1 MPDRLP
7 HMLRADAQDNRDRI
21 LEVARALFAEKGI
34 DITMR
39 EVARRAEV
47 GPATLY
53 RRFPAK
59 QALIDAAFA
68 DEMRSC
74 RQIVEDGCADA
85 DPWRGFCSVIERI
98 TVLNGRNQGFVDA
111 FMSANPENDSFA
123 AHRVALLSMLADLAG
138 RAKKA
143 GRLRRDFVI
152 DDLVLVLLTGRGLA
166 AVPPARRE
174 TSARRFAAL
183 VVDAF
188 HETGTNPDSRRRSHT
203 FPIAR

>member
-111 FMSANPENDSFA
+111 FMSASPETDSFA

-203 FPIAR
+203 FPIA

>member
-1 MPDRLP
+1 
-7 HMLRADAQDNRDRI
+7 MLRTDAQDNRDRI

-34 DITMR
+34 GITMR

-74 RQIVEDGCADA
+74 RQIVEDGCADP

-98 TVLNGRNQGFVDA
+98 TVLNARNQGFVDA
-111 FMSANPENDSFA
+111 FMSANPEADGFA
-123 AHRVALLSMLADLAG
+123 AHRAALLSMLADLAG
-138 RAKKA
+138 RARKA
-143 GRLRRDFVI
+143 GRLRRDFVL

-174 TSARRFAAL
+174 ASARRFATL

-188 HETGTNPDSRRRSHT
+188 RASGSNPDSPRTSHARSGGT
-203 FPIAR
+203 PIAG

>member
-85 DPWRGFCSVIERI
+85 DSWRGFCSVIERI

-111 FMSANPENDSFA
+111 FMSANPETDSFA